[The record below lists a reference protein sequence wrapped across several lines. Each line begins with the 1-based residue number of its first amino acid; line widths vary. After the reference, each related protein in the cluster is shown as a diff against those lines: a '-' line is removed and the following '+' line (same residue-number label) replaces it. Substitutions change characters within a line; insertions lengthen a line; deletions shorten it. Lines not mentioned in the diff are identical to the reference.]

1 MWRIVRLA
9 VVLAAASNLG
19 SGAVYGQSQTQ
30 PQTHPQQ
37 KQDSDRPGTTCA
49 KVLEMTSSEWTANIT
64 AIHDSS
70 VDGQLRGI
78 RIYGDCYDART
89 KRLAA
94 ALGKAGKGPVTGARE
109 DFKDFDAALKDF
121 TEKALAATDPP
132 AGVVKS
138 AYASLYEKQFR
149 YAFYQGYEPKS
160 VRAPGS
166 PNQTASH
173 ASAPAAAPK
182 SSAAP
187 DASSKIPSSETD
199 DMTRAKNRFGEL
211 LDALPEE
218 NLHVLHASF
227 GKILGLHPTST
238 DTQLAVYR
246 YAIFVLEPPAPNS
259 LDSKQPAKPFSSPP
273 F

>member
-1 MWRIVRLA
+1 
-9 VVLAAASNLG
+9 
-19 SGAVYGQSQTQ
+19 
-30 PQTHPQQ
+30 
-37 KQDSDRPGTTCA
+37 
-49 KVLEMTSSEWTANIT
+49 MTSSEWIANIT

-94 ALGKAGKGPVTGARE
+94 ALGKAGNGPVAGARE
-109 DFKDFDAALKDF
+109 DFKDFDLALKDF
-121 TEKALAATDPP
+121 TEKALVAVDPP
-132 AGVVKS
+132 ADAVKS

-160 VRAPGS
+160 ARAPGS
-166 PNQTASH
+166 PNQTATH
-173 ASAPAAAPK
+173 ASAPATAPN

-187 DASSKIPSSETD
+187 DASSKTAPSEAD
-199 DMTRAKNRFGEL
+199 DMTKAKNRFGEL
-211 LDALPEE
+211 LDALPEDK
-218 NLHVLHASF
+218 LHVLHASF
-227 GKILGLHPTST
+227 GKILGLHPTSA

-246 YAIFVLEPPAPNS
+246 YAIFVLEPSPAPNS